1 MLLKLKK
8 LPFKPILINLIG
20 EAEMAEI
27 TYTGTIISE
36 TDKKGI
42 ITMANDV
49 FQEVAGYSESEL
61 VGANH
66 NIVRHPDMPR
76 AAFNL
81 VWSTIATGK
90 EISAFVINKA
100 KNGDHYWVLA
110 TITPTA
116 DGYRAERSAPNPD
129 TINDTVAPL
138 YKAMRDKEAEM
149 NFSNEGMEASTQI
162 LLDVLADKGLSY
174 DELITALAGA

>member
-1 MLLKLKK
+1 MGAVK
-8 LPFKPILINLIG
+8 
-20 EAEMAEI
+20 MAEI
-27 TYTGTIISE
+27 KYSGTIVSE
-36 TDKKGI
+36 TDKNGI
-42 ITMANDV
+42 ITQANDV

-81 VWSTIATGK
+81 VWSTIKSGK
-90 EISAFVINKA
+90 EIRAFVINKA

-110 TITPTA
+110 TVTPTA
-116 DGYRAERSAPNPD
+116 GGYRAERVAPNPA
-129 TINDTVAPL
+129 TIDDVIAPL
-138 YKAMRDKEAEM
+138 YKQMRDKEAET
-149 NFSNEGMEASTQI
+149 NYDNAGMEASTQM

-174 DELITALAGA
+174 DELINAIA